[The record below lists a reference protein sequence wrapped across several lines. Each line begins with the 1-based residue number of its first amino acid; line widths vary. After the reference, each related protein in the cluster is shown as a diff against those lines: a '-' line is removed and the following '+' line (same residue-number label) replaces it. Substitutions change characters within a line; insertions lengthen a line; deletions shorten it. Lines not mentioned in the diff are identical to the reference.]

1 MELTAVHPS
10 SAPGDGTARP
20 LAREEA
26 ARFRELAAAPAPAL
40 LEPQYVSLHG
50 DEKTR
55 WGGSANVQTAGQS
68 LKIGATVAGGDVA
81 HDADHG
87 LEESDIGHVYAHGT
101 LEAHAVH
108 CGDAGGDA
116 GGHDDGHGAEIKHD
130 QEQAAIHDELGGGI
144 LLGQCGNQL
153 GRSSAGDDDRFAW
166 HARQAAWADSA
177 DREIPWEGWQMS
189 AQRGR
194 HIEPRAD
201 IPPSRNT
208 EPVPEPEQPGRFV
221 ENLNPE
227 RQSEQLADGIS
238 TPRGCCLHHGPPFDS
253 GGRTRPTT
261 SHRSDRRGRLQHS
274 CRDPAARACR
284 SQ

>member
-1 MELTAVHPS
+1 LIELTAVHPS
-10 SAPGDGTARP
+10 SALGDGTARP

-26 ARFRELAAAPAPAL
+26 ARFGEFAAAPAPAL

-55 WGGSANVQTAGQS
+55 WGGSADVQTAGQN
-68 LKIGATVAGGDVA
+68 LKIGSIVAGGDVA

-101 LEAHAVH
+101 PEAPAVH
-108 CGDAGGDA
+108 CVDAD
-116 GGHDDGHGAEIKHD
+116 GHDDGHGAEIKHD
-130 QEQAAIHDELGGGI
+130 QKQAVIHGELGGGTP
-144 LLGQCGNQL
+144 LGKCGNQI
-153 GRSSAGDDDRFAW
+153 GQNSESDDDRFAW

-177 DREIPWEGWQMS
+177 DREIPWEGWQIP

-208 EPVPEPEQPGRFV
+208 EPVPEPEQPGRFA

-227 RQSEQLADGIS
+227 RQSEQSADGIS
-238 TPRGCCLHHGPPFDS
+238 TSRGCCLHH
-253 GGRTRPTT
+253 
-261 SHRSDRRGRLQHS
+261 
-274 CRDPAARACR
+274 
-284 SQ
+284 